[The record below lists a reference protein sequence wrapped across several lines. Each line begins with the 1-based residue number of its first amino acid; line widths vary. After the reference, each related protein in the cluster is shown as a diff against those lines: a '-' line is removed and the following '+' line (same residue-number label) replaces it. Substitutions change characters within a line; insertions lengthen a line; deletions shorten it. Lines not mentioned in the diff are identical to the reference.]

1 MQHATQ
7 IGDRIKQLITDNQ
20 MSTYEASKK
29 LGYDRASKLYKLIAN
44 EVKPSYDT
52 LLDLMGAW
60 PDISPDWLL
69 RGEGPMLRN
78 SPLAPVETAASK
90 QNEAMLAK
98 NWALDAGRVPAV
110 IAVNPDSNEEE
121 ILVVPIKAQA
131 GYFRSGKDK
140 DVLREYGTLK
150 LPGFDGKT
158 YRAFE
163 VDGDSM
169 EPTIGRGD
177 YLLCDFVEYWDLIK
191 PGHVYII
198 ETTDEYICKR
208 LRGPLPEG
216 KAVEMLSDNTFYEPY
231 IIPFERVVE
240 IWQVRGQLT
249 RHIPANSNAAHERMY
264 RLMED
269 MARDSQLLK
278 QTLTEIVNRFAVRL
292 VPEGS
297 NAGLGS
303 FL

>member
-1 MQHATQ
+1 MQQATQ
-7 IGDRIKQLITDNQ
+7 IGDRIKLLIAENQ

-44 EVKPSYDT
+44 EVKPSYET
-52 LLDLMGAW
+52 MLDLMNTW
-60 PDISPDWLL
+60 PTVSPDWLL
-69 RGEGPMLRN
+69 KGEGPMHRQDRMSQQKPAEA
-78 SPLAPVETAASK
+78 SP
-90 QNEAMLAK
+90 QNEAVVALK
-98 NWALDAGRVPAV
+98 RPTLDAGRMPAV
-110 IAVNPDSNEEE
+110 IAVNPDNNEEE

-177 YLLCDFVEYWDLIK
+177 YLLCDFVEHWDLVK

-198 ETTDEYICKR
+198 ETIDEFICKR

-216 KAVEMLSDNTFYEPY
+216 KPIEMLSDNTFYEPY
-231 IIPFERVVE
+231 VIAFDRVVE

-278 QTLTEIVNRFAVRL
+278 QTLLEITNRFAMRL
-292 VPEGS
+292 VPEG
-297 NAGLGS
+297 L
-303 FL
+303 

>member
-1 MQHATQ
+1 MQQVTQ
-7 IGDRIKQLITDNQ
+7 IGDRIKLLIVEGQ

-52 LLDLMGAW
+52 MLDLMKNW
-60 PDISPDWLL
+60 PDVSPDWLL
-69 RGEGPMLRN
+69 KGEGPMHRSDAGGKPAGARQQN
-78 SPLAPVETAASK
+78 DATIPLKQSAA
-90 QNEAMLAK
+90 
-98 NWALDAGRVPAV
+98 DAGRMPAV
-110 IAVNPDSNEEE
+110 IAGNPDNDSEE

-131 GYFRSGKDK
+131 GYFRSGRDT
-140 DVLREYGTLK
+140 DVLRAYGTLK

-169 EPTIGRGD
+169 EPTIGSGD
-177 YLLCDFVEYWDLIK
+177 FLICDFVEHWDLVK

-198 ETTDEYICKR
+198 ETVDEFICKR
-208 LRGPLPEG
+208 LRGPLPDG
-216 KAVEMLSDNTFYEPY
+216 KPIEMLSDNTFYEPY
-231 IIPFERVVE
+231 VIGYDRVVE

-278 QTLTEIVNRFAVRL
+278 QTLMEITSRFAMRV
-292 VPEGS
+292 VPEG
-297 NAGLGS
+297 L
-303 FL
+303 

>member
-7 IGDRIKQLITDNQ
+7 IGDRIKVLITENQ

-52 LLDLMGAW
+52 MLDLMNAW
-60 PDISPDWLL
+60 PDVSPDWLL
-69 RGEGPMLRN
+69 KGEGPMRR
-78 SPLAPVETAASK
+78 PGQGETGHQNAAVVTPRK
-90 QNEAMLAK
+90 
-98 NWALDAGRVPAV
+98 AGDSGRMPAV
-110 IAVNPDSNEEE
+110 IAVNPDNEEE

-131 GYFRSGKDK
+131 GYFRSGKDT
-140 DVLREYGTLK
+140 DVLREHGTLK

-177 YLLCDFVEYWDLIK
+177 YLLCDFVEHWDLVK

-198 ETTDEYICKR
+198 ETTDEFICKR
-208 LRGPLPEG
+208 LKGPLPDG
-216 KAVEMLSDNTFYEPY
+216 KPIEMLSDNTFYEPY
-231 IIPFERVVE
+231 IVPYDRVIE

-249 RHIPANSNAAHERMY
+249 RHIPANSNASHERMY

-278 QTLTEIVNRFAVRL
+278 QTLMEITNRLAMRL
-292 VPEGS
+292 VPEG
-297 NAGLGS
+297 L
-303 FL
+303 

>member
-1 MQHATQ
+1 MQQATQ
-7 IGDRIKQLITDNQ
+7 IGDRIKALITENQ

-44 EVKPSYDT
+44 EVKPSYET
-52 LLDLMGAW
+52 MLDLMNTW
-60 PDISPDWLL
+60 PDVSPDWLL
-69 RGEGPMLRN
+69 KGEGPMRRVGQGEAGQQN
-78 SPLAPVETAASK
+78 AAVVTPRKVGDS
-90 QNEAMLAK
+90 
-98 NWALDAGRVPAV
+98 GRMPSV
-110 IAVNPDSNEEE
+110 IAVNPDNEEE

-131 GYFRSGKDK
+131 GYFRSGKDT
-140 DVLREYGTLK
+140 DLLREHGTLK

-177 YLLCDFVEYWDLIK
+177 YLLCDFVEHWDLVK

-198 ETTDEYICKR
+198 ETTDEFICKR
-208 LRGPLPEG
+208 LKGPLPDG
-216 KAVEMLSDNTFYEPY
+216 KPIEMLSDNTFYEPY
-231 IIPFERVVE
+231 IVPYDRVIE

-249 RHIPANSNAAHERMY
+249 RHIPANSNASHERMY

-278 QTLTEIVNRFAVRL
+278 QTLLEITNRFAMRL
-292 VPEGS
+292 VPEG
-297 NAGLGS
+297 L
-303 FL
+303 

>member
-1 MQHATQ
+1 MQHVTQ
-7 IGDRIKQLITDNQ
+7 IGDRIKLLIAENQ

-52 LLDLMGAW
+52 MLDLMKTW
-60 PDISPDWLL
+60 PTVSPDWLL
-69 RGEGPMLRN
+69 KGEGPMHRGDSDGKPAGAGQQN
-78 SPLAPVETAASK
+78 SATIPLKRSTA
-90 QNEAMLAK
+90 
-98 NWALDAGRVPAV
+98 DAGRMPAV
-110 IAVNPDSNEEE
+110 IAVNPDNDEEE

-131 GYFRSGKDK
+131 GYFRSGKDT
-140 DVLREYGTLK
+140 DVLREHGTLK

-177 YLLCDFVEYWDLIK
+177 FLICDFVEHWDLVK

-198 ETTDEYICKR
+198 ETVDEFICKR
-208 LRGPLPEG
+208 LRGPLPDG
-216 KAVEMLSDNTFYEPY
+216 KPIEMLSDNTFYEPY
-231 IIPFERVVE
+231 VIGYDRVVE

-278 QTLTEIVNRFAVRL
+278 QTLMEITSRFAMRL
-292 VPEGS
+292 VPD
-297 NAGLGS
+297 GL
-303 FL
+303 

>member
-1 MQHATQ
+1 MQQANQ

-52 LLDLMGAW
+52 LLDLMNTW
-60 PDISPDWLL
+60 PDVSPDWLL
-69 RGEGPMLRN
+69 RGEGPILRE
-78 SPLAPVETAASK
+78 SMVEVGASK
-90 QNEAMLAK
+90 QNEARLTK
-98 NWALDAGRVPAV
+98 HPTHDTGRMPAV
-110 IAVNPDSNEEE
+110 IAVNPTSNEEE

-131 GYFRSGKDK
+131 GYLRSGKDK

-177 YLLCDFVEYWDLIK
+177 YLLCDFVEHWELVK

-198 ETTDEYICKR
+198 ETTDEYVCKR
-208 LRGPLPEG
+208 LRGPLPKG
-216 KAVEMLSDNTFYEPY
+216 KPVEMLSDNTFYGPY
-231 IIPFERVVE
+231 TIAYERVME

-249 RHIPANSNAAHERMY
+249 RHIPANSNASHERMY

-292 VPEGS
+292 LPETHEDKTGE
-297 NAGLGS
+297 
-303 FL
+303 FLL